1 MTDESTS
8 FLVRDVPPDD
18 MRRFRAATAR
28 VKISLQA
35 AIRQHIHAVA
45 EDERLRERAEM
56 MERARRRRS
65 DRPSIPVDVLRA
77 GLDADRADWNGTTPE

>member
-1 MTDESTS
+1 MSEEPTS

-35 AIRQHIHAVA
+35 AIRQHISEVA
-45 EDERLRERAEM
+45 EQERLRERAEM
-56 MERARRRRS
+56 MERARQRRS
-65 DRPSIPVDVLRA
+65 KRPSIPADELHA
-77 GLDADRADWNGTTPE
+77 GLDADRAAWNGA